1 MNEHISAFLAGIL
14 FCLPAC
20 VVLLIWA
27 RWPRK
32 KSKTTNIYR
41 EVQENGNKNVIKT
54 DC

>member
-1 MNEHISAFLAGIL
+1 MTEHLSAFWAGIL

-27 RWPRK
+27 RRPRK

-41 EVQENGNKNVIKT
+41 GA
-54 DC
+54 